1 MDETRSTASRFAI
14 AIGVFL
20 LVEGIWGMFSPV
32 VFGVLTT
39 NMLHAAI
46 HIVLGLVGIWTG
58 TKGGA
63 SRFLMF
69 LGVLLV
75 AVGVLRFVPV
85 AGDLLVSL
93 LNVNV
98 AVAWFNIV
106 VGAVSLIMARSGT
119 RSVTGS

>member
-1 MDETRSTASRFAI
+1 MDETRTAASRFAVV
-14 AIGVFL
+14 IGVFL
-20 LVEGIWGMFSPV
+20 LVEGIWGMISPV

-39 NMLHAAI
+39 NTLHAAI

-58 TKGGA
+58 MKGGA
-63 SRFLMF
+63 PRFLMF

-98 AVAWFNIV
+98 AVACFNII
-106 VGAVSLIMARSGT
+106 VGVVSLIVARSGPRVGDGT
-119 RSVTGS
+119 

>member
-1 MDETRSTASRFAI
+1 MDETRTAASRFAI
-14 AIGVFL
+14 LIGVFL
-20 LVEGIWGMFSPV
+20 LIEGIWGMFSPV

-58 TKGGA
+58 MQRG
-63 SRFLMF
+63 SRRYLTF

-75 AVGVLRFVPV
+75 AVGALRFVPV
-85 AGDLLVSL
+85 ASDLLVSL

-98 AVAWFNIV
+98 AVACFNIV
-106 VGAVSLIMARSGT
+106 VGAVSLIVAR
-119 RSVTGS
+119 TGQQVSAES

>member
-1 MDETRSTASRFAI
+1 MDETRTAASRFAI
-14 AIGVFL
+14 VIGVFL
-20 LVEGIWGMFSPV
+20 LIEGIWGMFSPV

-46 HIVLGLVGIWTG
+46 HIVLGLVGVWTG
-58 TKGGA
+58 MQGG
-63 SRFLMF
+63 SRRFLTF

-85 AGDLLVSL
+85 ASDLLVSL

-98 AVAWFNIV
+98 AVACFNIV
-106 VGAVSLIMARSGT
+106 VGAVSLIVARSGPRVVHET
-119 RSVTGS
+119 